1 MKRLLKK
8 NTKTKEILQMTAR
21 EMITISNG
29 VNRNSDEEMIAR
41 IEKRIEENASK
52 GKTYVS
58 IPQNRMTRTIFEH
71 FETITS
77 LYLLYVFS
85 WSITAIIELIYFA
98 KIYKEQMKLL

>member
-1 MKRLLKK
+1 
-8 NTKTKEILQMTAR
+8 MTAR

-58 IPQNRMTRTIFEH
+58 IPQNKLTKNIFEY
-71 FETITS
+71 FEQRGFSFKDSYCAGMTFVHISWADAEPLTDFDFKS
-77 LYLLYVFS
+77 YLMERKLR
-85 WSITAIIELIYFA
+85 SIEHDF
-98 KIYKEQMKLL
+98 

>member
-1 MKRLLKK
+1 
-8 NTKTKEILQMTAR
+8 MTAR

-58 IPQNRMTRTIFEH
+58 ITKNKYDSDDYIVNVEFPYSYDDNYNNKVMK
-71 FETITS
+71 
-77 LYLLYVFS
+77 FS
-85 WSITAIIELIYFA
+85 YAEIDNIPDFCAELA
-98 KIYKEQMKLL
+98 EDNLKLG

>member
-1 MKRLLKK
+1 
-8 NTKTKEILQMTAR
+8 MTAR

-58 IPQNRMTRTIFEH
+58 IPQNKLTENIFEH
-71 FETITS
+71 FKQRGFSFNKNHCAGMTFVHISWADAEPLTDFDFKS
-77 LYLLYVFS
+77 YLIERKLR
-85 WSITAIIELIYFA
+85 SIEHDF
-98 KIYKEQMKLL
+98 

>member
-1 MKRLLKK
+1 
-8 NTKTKEILQMTAR
+8 MTAR

-58 IPQNRMTRTIFEH
+58 IPQNRMTRTIFEY
-71 FETITS
+71 FEQRGFSFKDSYCAGMTFVHISWADAEPLTDFDFKS
-77 LYLLYVFS
+77 YLMERKLR
-85 WSITAIIELIYFA
+85 SIEHDF
-98 KIYKEQMKLL
+98 